1 MTQVFKVAC
10 ERRASCGCACVAR
23 KFLGGPPRDL
33 CLFSSGPVETFFRMF
48 VLEPTSGSFPTAAL
62 KQARR
67 RKLRLDSVLDFG
79 GVLHLMWLQGA
90 LRPRR
95 WAAAGGGRG
104 WGLTGSLFPDV
115 LASAY
120 TSLEC
125 HEANRYIVASGTIVW
140 ERR

>member
-1 MTQVFKVAC
+1 MFIFLRPRRNVFPYVC
-10 ERRASCGCACVAR
+10 IGTYEWVISYRRLKASEEA
-23 KFLGGPPRDL
+23 K
-33 CLFSSGPVETFFRMF
+33 
-48 VLEPTSGSFPTAAL
+48 
-62 KQARR
+62 
-67 RKLRLDSVLDFG
+67 KLRLDSVLDFR

-125 HEANRYIVASGTIVW
+125 HEAYRYIVASGTRVW